1 MSQVAYYFKKMF
13 FLFIIRH
20 YKTRL
25 VVTSKFK
32 LLDKLWRIRYITD
45 EIIIQINIIEVW

>member
-1 MSQVAYYFKKMF
+1 MF

-25 VVTSKFK
+25 VVTSQFK
-32 LLDKLWRIRYITD
+32 LLDKLWRIRYIIID
-45 EIIIQINIIEVW
+45 EIIIQINIIEV